1 MFLDRVWIEF
11 SWSGGHSPILIRMF
25 WGSKLR
31 THSTVGWERIWP
43 SKFLTQIRY
52 RFLIPPRYK
61 NSCLISSF
69 VQSRSYLAWFF
80 QKTQNYYWNRS
91 NQGKTKDTVKS
102 HFGSYGFGKNCIY
115 HAIPHAIR
123 VPKTYILSMLEIPR
137 VITTPIPLCFV
148 MMTFL
153 NLNFV
158 NEIFLQHFFMLHLSK
173 SLFRQARL
181 L

>member
-1 MFLDRVWIEF
+1 MKPQRPAFIIFSYWLSHYTVW
-11 SWSGGHSPILIRMF
+11 
-25 WGSKLR
+25 
-31 THSTVGWERIWP
+31 WERIWP

-52 RFLIPPRYK
+52 RFLISPRYK
-61 NSCLISSF
+61 DSCLISSF
-69 VQSRSYLAWFF
+69 VHCRRYLAWFF

-137 VITTPIPLCFV
+137 VITTPIPLCA
-148 MMTFL
+148 T
-153 NLNFV
+153 NLKNYLKTAFTI
-158 NEIFLQHFFMLHLSK
+158 EI
-173 SLFRQARL
+173 RL
-181 L
+181 